1 MSGLCMV
8 LFHYLG
14 RISDLL
20 CALILSSK
28 NMSLLNGV
36 MPNQVDDA
44 DIKREIR
51 NMYSRTNM
59 LRRFGKCSLPVKL
72 CLFRSYC
79 LCLYGTAL
87 WSKYNATTL
96 LQLKYCY
103 RKYIKMFFGYAKY
116 HSITDVLLNL
126 RLPSFNTVMHNFRY
140 VFSIQWNSCA
150 NNLVVYYR
158 NLHLDFSTLQ

>member
-1 MSGLCMV
+1 M
-8 LFHYLG
+8 
-14 RISDLL
+14 
-20 CALILSSK
+20 K
-28 NMSLLNGV
+28 
-36 MPNQVDDA
+36 DDA

-51 NMYSRTNM
+51 NMYSRINM
-59 LRRFGKCSLPVKL
+59 LLRRFGKCSLTVKL

-96 LQLKYCY
+96 LQLKCCY
-103 RKYIKMFFGYAKY
+103 HKCIKMFFGYAKY
-116 HSITDVLLNL
+116 HSITNVLLNL

-140 VFSIQWNSCA
+140 VFSAQWNSCA

>member
-1 MSGLCMV
+1 M
-8 LFHYLG
+8 
-14 RISDLL
+14 
-20 CALILSSK
+20 K
-28 NMSLLNGV
+28 
-36 MPNQVDDA
+36 DDA
-44 DIKREIR
+44 DIKREIQ

-59 LRRFGKCSLPVKL
+59 LLCRFDKCSLPVKL

-103 RKYIKMFFGYAKY
+103 HKCIKMFFGYAKC
-116 HSITDVLLNL
+116 HSITDMLLNL

-140 VFSIQWNSCA
+140 VLTFSGIRVLMTWLCTIESCIWIFLHSSDCVSVC
-150 NNLVVYYR
+150 LVCIFC
-158 NLHLDFSTLQ
+158 HLPVPCPLFTMDPCGLK

>member
-1 MSGLCMV
+1 M
-8 LFHYLG
+8 
-14 RISDLL
+14 
-20 CALILSSK
+20 K
-28 NMSLLNGV
+28 
-36 MPNQVDDA
+36 DDA

-59 LRRFGKCSLPVKL
+59 LLRRFGKCSLTVKL

-103 RKYIKMFFGYAKY
+103 HKCIKMFFGYAK
-116 HSITDVLLNL
+116 HG
-126 RLPSFNTVMHNFRY
+126 R
-140 VFSIQWNSCA
+140 WNRGA
-150 NNLVVYYR
+150 EGAAAPPTFGTGDQAIALAPPKV
-158 NLHLDFSTLQ
+158 